1 MGRDLINLLHY
12 FIKSMVAATNH
23 IFHLL
28 GYFEELGLKVV
39 DVILEIL
46 TDHLLGDEFITD
58 LSKTRL

>member
-1 MGRDLINLLHY
+1 MI
-12 FIKSMVAATNH
+12 AATNH

-46 TDHLLGDEFITD
+46 TDHLLGDKLITD